1 MHPKKSKIFQGTRFI
16 PLDCFVTA
24 WRDWVGL
31 GNKYV
36 RIGLSLLNCRGGGE
50 TTEKR
55 TYLKEVALLFL
66 RIGATA
72 FGGPAAYIAIMQ
84 WETVRRRRW
93 LDDQR
98 FLDLVGATNLIPGPN
113 ATEMALY
120 LGLIRAGWFGYT
132 AAGVLF
138 IMPGMLATLALAW
151 VYVTYGSLPEVGWM
165 LYGVKPVVIAIVI
178 QALWDLGRKGV
189 KGPLTAIVGAA
200 VVTFYLLGF
209 NEIALLFAG
218 AGVVLLFYSGRRLL
232 KRGFSALLVS
242 PMVKVPLSVL
252 STGAVPFSQTTLFL
266 TFLKIGAV
274 IYGSGYVLLA
284 FFNSEFVVRLGW
296 LTHQQLLDAIA
307 VGQITPGPIAS
318 SATFVG
324 YLMGGWPSALLATL
338 AFFLPSFFFVA
349 LVSRILPWLRKSWWS
364 GAFLDGVNV
373 GSLGLMVGVTW
384 QLGRSGMV
392 DWFTI
397 SLAIVALLLVF
408 RFKVNSAWLILG
420 GGLLGIAYKL
430 VLG

>member
-1 MHPKKSKIFQGTRFI
+1 M
-16 PLDCFVTA
+16 
-24 WRDWVGL
+24 
-31 GNKYV
+31 
-36 RIGLSLLNCRGGGE
+36 
-50 TTEKR
+50 EKR
-55 TYLKEVALLFL
+55 TYFKEVASLFL

-84 WETVRRRRW
+84 RETVRNRHW

-98 FLDLVGATNLIPGPN
+98 FLDLLGATNLIPGPN

-120 LGLIRAGWFGYT
+120 LGLIRAGWPGY
-132 AAGVLF
+132 AVAGLLF
-138 IMPGMLATLALAW
+138 LLPALLATLALAW
-151 VYVTYGSLPEVGWM
+151 VYVTYGSLPQVGWV
-165 LYGVKPVVIAIVI
+165 LYGVKPIVIAIVI
-178 QALWDLGRKGV
+178 QALWDLGRKGI

-200 VVTFYLLGF
+200 VIAFYFLGF

-218 AGVVLLFYSGRRLL
+218 AGIVLLFQGGRRLL
-232 KRGFSALLVS
+232 KKSLSAMLVL
-242 PMVKVPLSVL
+242 PVLKVPLSMLTV
-252 STGAVPFSQTTLFL
+252 GIVPFSQTTLFL
-266 TFLKIGAV
+266 TFLKIGSV

-296 LTHQQLLDAIA
+296 LTHQQILDAIA
-307 VGQITPGPIAS
+307 VGQITPGPVAS

-338 AFFLPSFFFVA
+338 AFFLPSFFFTA

-373 GSLGLMVGVTW
+373 AALGLMVGVTW
-384 QLGRSGMV
+384 QLGRAAVV

-397 SLAIVALLLVF
+397 LLTLISLLLVF

-420 GGLLGIAYKL
+420 GGLLGAAYKL
-430 VLG
+430 VV

>member
-1 MHPKKSKIFQGTRFI
+1 MVYRPIS
-16 PLDCFVTA
+16 A
-24 WRDWVGL
+24 
-31 GNKYV
+31 
-36 RIGLSLLNCRGGGE
+36 
-50 TTEKR
+50 
-55 TYLKEVALLFL
+55 YLKEVSLLFL

-84 WETVRRRRW
+84 RETVRRRRW
-93 LDDQR
+93 LDDQG

-120 LGLIRAGWFGYT
+120 LGLVRAGWFGYV

-138 IMPGMLATLALAW
+138 IIPGALATLALAW
-151 VYVTYGSLPEVGWM
+151 VYVAYGSLPEVGWV
-165 LYGVKPVVIAIVI
+165 LYGIKPVVIAIVI

-189 KGPLTAIVGAA
+189 KGLLTAIVGAA
-200 VVTFYLLGF
+200 VVAFYILGF

-218 AGVVLLFYSGRRLL
+218 AGVVLLLHSGRRLL
-232 KRGFSALLVS
+232 KRGISALLVS
-242 PMVKVPLSVL
+242 PMLKIPLSL
-252 STGAVPFSQTTLFL
+252 FATGAVPFSQTTLFL

-274 IYGSGYVLLA
+274 LYGSGYVLFA

-307 VGQITPGPIAS
+307 VGQITPGPVAT

-349 LVSRILPWLRKSWWS
+349 LVSRILPRLRKSWWA
-364 GAFLDGVNV
+364 GVFLDGVNIA
-373 GSLGLMVGVTW
+373 SLGLMVGVTW
-384 QLGRSGMV
+384 QLGRAGVV

-397 SLAIVALLLVF
+397 ALAVIALFLVF

-420 GGLLGIAYKL
+420 GALIGVAYKILLG
-430 VLG
+430 

>member
-1 MHPKKSKIFQGTRFI
+1 MESETR
-16 PLDCFVTA
+16 
-24 WRDWVGL
+24 G
-31 GNKYV
+31 
-36 RIGLSLLNCRGGGE
+36 
-50 TTEKR
+50 KR
-55 TYLKEVALLFL
+55 TYLKEVMALFL

-84 WETVRRRRW
+84 RETVRRRHW
-93 LDDQR
+93 LDDQK
-98 FLDLVGATNLIPGPN
+98 FLDMIGATNLIPGPN

-120 LGLIRAGWFGYT
+120 LGLVRAGWFGYV

-138 IMPGMLATLALAW
+138 IIPGMLATLVLAW
-151 VYVTYGSLPEVGWM
+151 LYVTYGSLPEVGWV

-189 KGPLTAIVGAA
+189 KGPLTAVVGAA
-200 VVTFYLLGF
+200 VIAFYMLGF

-218 AGVVLLFYSGRRLL
+218 AGVVLLLYSGRRLL
-232 KRGFSALLVS
+232 KRGLSAVLVL
-242 PMVKVPLSVL
+242 PILKMPLSML
-252 STGAVPFSQTTLFL
+252 SIGAVPFSQTTLFL
-266 TFLKIGAV
+266 SFLKIGAV
-274 IYGSGYVLLA
+274 LYGSGYVLLA

-307 VGQITPGPIAS
+307 VGQVTPGPVAS
-318 SATFVG
+318 SATFIG

-338 AFFLPSFFFVA
+338 AFFLPSFFLVA

-373 GSLGLMVGVTW
+373 AALGLMVGVTW
-384 QLGRSGMV
+384 QLGRSGIV

-397 SLAIVALLLVF
+397 LLVIISLFLVF

-420 GGLLGIAYKL
+420 GGVLGIVYKL
-430 VLG
+430 ALG

>member
-1 MHPKKSKIFQGTRFI
+1 
-16 PLDCFVTA
+16 
-24 WRDWVGL
+24 
-31 GNKYV
+31 
-36 RIGLSLLNCRGGGE
+36 
-50 TTEKR
+50 
-55 TYLKEVALLFL
+55 
-66 RIGATA
+66 
-72 FGGPAAYIAIMQ
+72 MQ
-84 WETVRRRRW
+84 RETVRRCRW

-218 AGVVLLFYSGRRLL
+218 AGVVLLFHSGRRIL
-232 KRGFSALLVS
+232 KQGLSALLVS

-274 IYGSGYVLLA
+274 LYGSGYVLLA
-284 FFNSEFVVRLGW
+284 FFNSEFVMRLGW
-296 LTHQQLLDAIA
+296 LTPQQLLDAIA
-307 VGQITPGPIAS
+307 VGQITPGPVAT

-324 YLMGGWPSALLATL
+324 YLMGGWRSALLATL

-364 GAFLDGVNV
+364 GSFLDGVNV
-373 GSLGLMVGVTW
+373 ASLGLMGGVTW
-384 QLGRSGMV
+384 QLGRAGVV

-397 SLAIVALLLVF
+397 ALAVIALLLVF

-420 GGLLGIAYKL
+420 GALLGVAYKIL
-430 VLG
+430 LGR